1 MERPIRTLE
10 ASLGALRRQFGL
22 AEPAA
27 AATLRA
33 AWRSLVGDSL
43 DGITASVE
51 VRAGALHVVVTD
63 PSAVEAVRW
72 KAVAVGDDL
81 RAAVPG
87 TPWDDVVVRSV
98 APHQRSPGGDRDRQ

>member
-27 AATLRA
+27 AATLRS
-33 AWRSLVGDSL
+33 AWRSLVGG
-43 DGITASVE
+43 GIDAITETIE

-81 RAAVPG
+81 RAAVAETG
-87 TPWDDVVVRSV
+87 WDDVVVRAV
-98 APHQRSPGGDRDRQ
+98 APHARSAPR